1 MLESVSTG
9 RPALSPIVVLGSLII
24 KHICNLDVRETVD
37 QISENKYMQY
47 FLCYSSFTTD
57 APFDASLF
65 VEFSKKLGH
74 NGINAINEKIVS
86 LKTHLEAPK
95 KDTKS
100 SDPTELIDKKNDEPG
115 PQIRG

>member
-1 MLESVSTG
+1 
-9 RPALSPIVVLGSLII
+9 
-24 KHICNLDVRETVD
+24 
-37 QISENKYMQY
+37 MQY